1 MNKNSTLTGKLIMIL
16 AIFTLLSGFSANAGS
31 GSGKAPKFKFSN
43 PTLVSGTAGQIGAKY
58 LFKNVYNNKDA
69 YVTIENIVGGAVLK
83 DIDNTTTGY
92 PDAWQPTVGGPGTYG
107 TSYIKWDVEFDS
119 ANVPYVFSLLDLSA
133 VDVDGDNAR
142 VRELSGIV
150 GSNINYS
157 LPDSTIPTLLTLS
170 STKDIDNRWG
180 TDDDDSVF
188 MALGPVANRVGIDTL
203 ALDVRIDYSFANRSS
218 FQIYTGSRVD
228 SNGNTGGIAT
238 DRFHSIYFGD
248 LTARYSV
255 LQVTYES
262 FNAALSNNNSVSLSW
277 TTSADINN
285 DQFEVEKSFDQSNFS
300 TAAYVLGAQSVNNGI
315 AQYSFEDKDK
325 EILTHKIIYYRLKQA
340 DANGKYTYSVVKT
353 VRISNMSDQ
362 KISVQVMPNPY
373 MDKLNVNFTS
383 NNSGKAEIQMISAS
397 GTMVK
402 KTESA
407 INKGFNNVQLQ
418 DLSSQLPGMYVVN
431 IVVNGQSIGTQKII
445 KN

>member
-1 MNKNSTLTGKLIMIL
+1 MNKNSTLAGKCIIIL
-16 AIFTLLSGFSANAGS
+16 TILTLLSSYSAQAQATPKLKFCQPHLVAG
-31 GSGKAPKFKFSN
+31 
-43 PTLVSGTAGQIGAKY
+43 VDGQIGATYK
-58 LFKNVYNNKDA
+58 FSNVIPNIDA
-69 YVTIENIVGGAVLK
+69 YVKIEDIVNGAVLRT
-83 DIDNTTTGY
+83 IDDSTLGY
-92 PDAWQPTVGGPGTYG
+92 YNAWQPTVGGPGTYG
-107 TSYIKWDVEFDS
+107 SSYIKWDVKFDS
-119 ANVPYVFSLLDLSA
+119 AGSPHVFSTLAASA
-133 VDVDGDNAR
+133 IDVDGDNSM
-142 VRELSGIV
+142 VREFINVNGQSSYSIPTQIPSMLTIKTV
-150 GSNINYS
+150 KDTDNIN
-157 LPDSTIPTLLTLS
+157 
-170 STKDIDNRWG
+170 G
-180 TDDDDSVF
+180 TDASDSNLN
-188 MALGPVANRVGIDTL
+188 ALGPIANRTGIDTL
-203 ALDVRIDYSFANRSS
+203 SQDVRINFNFTNKSEFK
-218 FQIYTGSRVD
+218 IYTGSEVD
-228 SNGNTGGIAT
+228 NNGSTAGMST
-238 DRFHSIYFGD
+238 DRYHCIYFADITGI
-248 LTARYSV
+248 YSV
-255 LQVTYES
+255 LPVTYES
-262 FNAALSNNNSVSLSW
+262 FNAVSNNNSVSLSW
-277 TTSADINN
+277 TTSADISN
-285 DQFEVEKSFDQSNFS
+285 DQFEVERCFDQSNFS

-315 AQYSFEDKDK
+315 SQYSFEDKDK

-431 IVVNGQSIGTQKII
+431 IVVNGESIGTQKII

>member
-58 LFKNVYNNKDA
+58 FFQNVYNNKDA
-69 YVTIENIVGGAVLK
+69 YITIENIVGGAVLK

-133 VDVDGDNAR
+133 ADVDGDNAR

-157 LPDSTIPTLLTLS
+157 LPDSLIPSLLTLS
-170 STKDIDNRWG
+170 SIRDIDNRWG

-188 MALGPVANRVGIDTL
+188 MAFGPVANRVGIDTL
-203 ALDVRIDYSFANRSS
+203 ALDVRIDYSFTNRSS
-218 FQIYTGSRVD
+218 FQIYTGSQVD

-248 LTARYSV
+248 LTGRFSV
-255 LQVTYES
+255 LPVTYES
-262 FNAALSNNNSVSLSW
+262 FNAASNNKSVSLSW

-285 DQFEVEKSFDQSNFS
+285 DQFEVERSFDQSNFS
-300 TAAYVLGAQSVNNGI
+300 TTGFVLGAQSVNKGI
-315 AQYSFEDKDK
+315 AQFSFEDKDK
-325 EILTHKIIYYRLKQA
+325 EILNHTIIYYRLKQV
-340 DANGKYTYSVVKT
+340 DTKGKYTYSVVKM

-373 MDKLNVNFTS
+373 MDNLNVTFGS
-383 NNSGKAEIQMISAS
+383 KNSGKAEIQMISAS

-402 KTESA
+402 KIEST
-407 INKGFNNVQLQ
+407 ISKGFNNVQLQ
-418 DLSSQLPGMYVVN
+418 NLSAQLPGMYVVN
-431 IVVNGQSIGTQKII
+431 IVVNGESIGTQKII
-445 KN
+445 KK